1 MRKHLI
7 IGLLSLMGIALFYN
21 AGAMSLP
28 QYHAAS
34 TNTNI
39 NTLRAD
45 ALLTMSAKQFSELS
59 GKRMSLH
66 NRLSFKM
73 MKMNIKH
80 QLKKKP
86 DLTFQQYRDGERRV
100 RWWQIAGLIVVV
112 LALVARLLAAKE

>member
-7 IGLLSLMGIALFYN
+7 AGLLSLMCMALCSN
-21 AGAMSLP
+21 AQAVSLP
-28 QYHAAS
+28 QLKLVLNKAS
-34 TNTNI
+34 I
-39 NTLRAD
+39 NNLRAD
-45 ALLTMSAKQFSELS
+45 ALLTMSSKQFSDLS

-86 DLTFQQYRDGERRV
+86 DLTFQQYRDGES
-100 RWWQIAGLIVVV
+100 I
-112 LALVARLLAAKE
+112 